1 MTTASRAARVQM
13 FEALRDLIELTPNDE
28 RRKLYRAFDAYRE
41 ARASAGGRVNLTESF
56 LACMKDALYDF
67 DPEFHRAQ
75 SLVDK
80 ASKVI
85 D

>member
-13 FEALRDLIELTPNDE
+13 FEALHDLIERTPDDE

-56 LACMKDALYDF
+56 LECMKDALYDF

-75 SLVDK
+75 SVVDK
-80 ASKVI
+80 ANEVI